1 MGSVFEL
8 LRRLGTA
15 TADGAAGFL
24 FSEDVSTK
32 QEEQEEDRNQKS
44 LDVPADS
51 AEVKD
56 LEQVRDSPLD
66 SLCQDLTE
74 SMDSLGASHEK
85 QGEEFSMEPDIPSQG
100 ENMNHAR

>member
-1 MGSVFEL
+1 MVNFFEL
-8 LRRLGTA
+8 LRRLGSA
-15 TADGAAGFL
+15 TADGATGFL
-24 FSEDVSTK
+24 FSEDVPTK
-32 QEEQEEDRNQKS
+32 HEEEEDYSQKS

-85 QGEEFSMEPDIPSQG
+85 QGEELSLKPDITSQG
-100 ENMNHAR
+100 EEMHHSR